1 MSNCFALK
9 GEENL
14 LFH

>member
-1 MSNCFALK
+1 MESSGK
-9 GEENL
+9 EENL